1 MVRTAVLNSFLRRLL
16 RFGTPGRPGAPGAF
30 YAALWRLPRPDFHRL
45 ANDDLQGT
53 PTDPYR
59 GGYTSPDKKW
69 VPYFDPVLGALILG
83 HP

>member
-45 ANDDLQGT
+45 ANDDFKAHQQAPRQLPVRCMSLHT
-53 PTDPYR
+53 PSNLLARD
-59 GGYTSPDKKW
+59 
-69 VPYFDPVLGALILG
+69 
-83 HP
+83 